1 MGYVLD
7 SIIKKHLIETTE
19 SINSEFVSVPVDLD
33 NREGEFS
40 ITIGY
45 DNGVGLNMTTTLE
58 VTNDYE
64 DEGSWTTVED
74 SDLVQTDASG
84 NIVYDLG
91 GIGLSYIRVKIEVD
105 AGSCDLQS
113 ILYVAKRRH

>member
-1 MGYVLD
+1 MNG
-7 SIIKKHLIETTE
+7 SEN
-19 SINSEFVSVPVDLD
+19 INSTYTSEVIDLD

-40 ITIGY
+40 ITIDY
-45 DNGVGLNMTTTLE
+45 NNGVGLNMTTSLE
-58 VTNDYE
+58 VSNNLT
-64 DEGSWTTVED
+64 SWTMIED
-74 SDLVQTDASG
+74 SDLIQTDASG

-91 GIGLSYIRVKIEVD
+91 GTGLSYMRVKIVVA

>member
-1 MGYVLD
+1 MGFTLD
-7 SIIKKHLIETTE
+7 SIIKKELLNGSEN
-19 SINSEFVSVPVDLD
+19 INSTYTSEVIDLD

-40 ITIGY
+40 ITIDY
-45 DNGVGLNMTTTLE
+45 NNGVGLNMTTSLE
-58 VTNDYE
+58 VSNNLT
-64 DEGSWTTVED
+64 SWTMIED
-74 SDLVQTDASG
+74 SDLIQTDASG

-91 GIGLSYIRVKIEVD
+91 GTGLSYMRVKIVVA